1 MTTPPEI
8 KESLIE
14 IYDANWDTA
23 NVAKPLDI
31 KTESFSEVYPD
42 GITLPAMT
50 IPTTTENSVGETG
63 YAAMSNSGPVQQKVG
78 QAQVNLWI
86 TKEAAHDLGTYDD
99 NIISPEGWL
108 DRARKEAGRITR
120 QKVILLP
127 GYDYIAW
134 DSGQDRHEK
143 DRQPV
148 IFRRMSFVK
157 YSYKT
162 R

>member
-1 MTTPPEI
+1 MTPPDI
-8 KESLIE
+8 KTALID
-14 IYDANWDTA
+14 IYNANWNTA
-23 NVAKPLDI
+23 NAAKPLEF

-42 GITLPAMT
+42 GITLPAVT
-50 IPTTTENSVGETG
+50 VPTASEESVGETG
-63 YAAMSNSGPVQQKVG
+63 YSGMSNDGPVQEYVG

-86 TKEAAHDLGTYDD
+86 TKETAHDLGTYDGE
-99 NIISPEGWL
+99 IISPEGYL
-108 DRARKEAGRITR
+108 ERARQELGRITR
-120 QKVILLP
+120 QKVIQLP

-134 DSGQDRHEK
+134 DSGQDRHER

-157 YSYKT
+157 YSYKK